1 MDNFIEEAL
10 RTESSLNPLS
20 ETYEEKSAR
29 LLHAAIG
36 LVTES
41 GEFIAALKKFLFYG
55 RPLDLVNLKEEL
67 GDILWY
73 AAVAMS
79 ALDTTFE
86 EEMDRVI
93 RKLRT
98 RYPEKFTTDA
108 ANNRDLF
115 SEREELE
122 K

>member
-41 GEFIAALKKFLFYG
+41 GEFIDALKKFLFYG

>member
-41 GEFIAALKKFLFYG
+41 GEFIDALKKFLFYG

-73 AAVAMS
+73 IAIAMS

-108 ANNRDLF
+108 AINRDLF
-115 SEREELE
+115 SERNELE

>member
-41 GEFIAALKKFLFYG
+41 GEFIDALKKFLFYG

-108 ANNRDLF
+108 AINRDLF
-115 SEREELE
+115 SERNELE

>member
-41 GEFIAALKKFLFYG
+41 GEFIDALKKFLFYG

-73 AAVAMS
+73 IAIAMS

-86 EEMDRVI
+86 DEMDRVI
-93 RKLRT
+93 RKLKT

-108 ANNRDLF
+108 AINRDLF
-115 SEREELE
+115 SERNELE

>member
-41 GEFIAALKKFLFYG
+41 GEFIDALKKFLFYG
-55 RPLDLVNLKEEL
+55 RPLDLVDLKEEL

-108 ANNRDLF
+108 AINRDLF
-115 SEREELE
+115 SERNELE

>member
-10 RTESSLNPLS
+10 RTESTLNPLS
-20 ETYEEKSAR
+20 TTYEENTAR

-41 GEFIAALKKFLFYG
+41 GEFIDALKKFLFYG

-73 AAVAMS
+73 VAVAMS

-115 SEREELE
+115 SERNELE

>member
-1 MDNFIEEAL
+1 MRDFINEAL
-10 RTESSLNPLS
+10 RTESMFNPLS
-20 ETYEEKSAR
+20 TTYEENTAR

-41 GEFIAALKKFLFYG
+41 GEFIDALKKFLFYG
-55 RPLDLVNLKEEL
+55 RSLDRVNLKEEL

-108 ANNRDLF
+108 AYDRDLF
-115 SEREELE
+115 SERNELE